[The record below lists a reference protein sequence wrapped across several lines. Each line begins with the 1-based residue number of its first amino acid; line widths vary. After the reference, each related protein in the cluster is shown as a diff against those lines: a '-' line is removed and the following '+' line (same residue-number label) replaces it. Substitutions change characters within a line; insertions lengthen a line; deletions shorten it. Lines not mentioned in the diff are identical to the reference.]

1 MIAHLHKKNYSA
13 LALRVIQDKKA
24 RFEMAIESGNLQ
36 VAFELASE
44 LKDKEVFSQLDQE
57 ALR

>member
-44 LKDKEVFSQLDQE
+44 LKDKEVF
-57 ALR
+57 A